1 MKKFVSKSASNQKLK
16 KVLKYGC
23 ILVLTVAVTLLLT
36 FFLITPLMKAKLEKE
51 LLHSEIRL
59 EEEAAYEKKD
69 QEYVSAELE
78 TELRQYINEYFNKA
92 NVNECFS
99 EKSIREFSELI
110 AERLKEKEIYT
121 ISKEMIQQ
129 LLTKEIEKITAADLQ
144 NDEEKLLAL
153 KQELLEKISGIES
166 QSTSIV
172 KIAQD
177 VKETKI
183 SIEQLQEVLSEVIWN
198 LGDCTVSYHADDGHF
213 YITYEKEGA
222 DSVTKKLDYAE

>member
-1 MKKFVSKSASNQKLK
+1 
-16 KVLKYGC
+16 
-23 ILVLTVAVTLLLT
+23 
-36 FFLITPLMKAKLEKE
+36 
-51 LLHSEIRL
+51 
-59 EEEAAYEKKD
+59 
-69 QEYVSAELE
+69 
-78 TELRQYINEYFNKA
+78 
-92 NVNECFS
+92 
-99 EKSIREFSELI
+99 
-110 AERLKEKEIYT
+110 
-121 ISKEMIQQ
+121 MIQQ
-129 LLTKEIEKITAADLQ
+129 LLTKEIEKITATDLQ

>member
-1 MKKFVSKSASNQKLK
+1 MKKFVSKSVSNQKLK
-16 KVLKYGC
+16 KALKYGC

-59 EEEAAYEKKD
+59 EEVAAYEKKD

-129 LLTKEIEKITAADLQ
+129 LLTKEIEKITATDLQ